1 MFRKTFLLLFLIT
14 ALGLTACAA
23 QYNATSP
30 EEVAQG
36 PDLGATVGGAAP
48 PMAYDLV
55 ESETVKDGLAT
66 GNFAS
71 AGGELNRLVIK
82 NASLALVVQD
92 PEGSANAINALA
104 NELGGYVVSSNTYR
118 ASVDAEGNEI
128 KQANV
133 SLRVPV
139 EKLDEAIRR
148 LKAMAV
154 EVDSEN
160 ISGEDVTSQY
170 TDLESQLRN
179 LEAAE
184 AQLQKIM
191 EDANR
196 TEDVLNVYNQ
206 LVSIRGQ
213 IEQVKG
219 QMKYYQESA
228 SLSLISVNL
237 IPDALSQPL
246 EVGGWKP
253 EGVAKEAFEAL
264 VRAFQ
269 ELATAAIW
277 IGIYLL
283 PLALVFGLPLWLVG
297 RWAMRRLRKPKPVSA

>member
-1 MFRKTFLLLFLIT
+1 MFRKFLFILVIA
-14 ALGLTACAA
+14 ALSLAAC
-23 QYNATSP
+23 QVQNARAP
-30 EEVAQG
+30 EEAEVGQDPNFFG
-36 PDLGATVGGAAP
+36 TGGAAP
-48 PMAYDLV
+48 SVAYDLV
-55 ESETVKDGLAT
+55 EAEAAKPGFAT
-66 GNFAS
+66 SNTAT
-71 AGGELNRLVIK
+71 AGGELGRLVIK
-82 NASLALVVQD
+82 NASLSLIVKD
-92 PEGSANAINALA
+92 PESAANEINALA

-118 ASVDAEGNEI
+118 ASVDAQGNEI
-128 KQANV
+128 KQASV

-139 EKLDEAIRR
+139 EKLDQALRQ
-148 LKAMAV
+148 LKGLAV
-154 EVDSEN
+154 EVESEN
-160 ISGEDVTSQY
+160 LSGEDVTSQY

-191 EDANR
+191 DGANK

-219 QMKYYQESA
+219 QMKYYRESA
-228 SLSLISVNL
+228 LLSLITVNL

-264 VRAFQ
+264 LRAFQ
-269 ELATAAIW
+269 ELATAVIW
-277 IGIYLL
+277 IGIYVL
-283 PLALVFGLPLWLVG
+283 PLLLVFGLPLWLVG
-297 RWAMRRLRKPKPVSA
+297 RWVLRRFRKPKPVSA

>member
-1 MFRKTFLLLFLIT
+1 MFRKFLFILVIA
-14 ALGLTACAA
+14 ALSLAACQA
-23 QYNATSP
+23 QNVRAP
-30 EEVAQG
+30 EEAEVAQD
-36 PDLGATVGGAAP
+36 PNFFGASGGTAP
-48 PMAYDLV
+48 LAAYDLV
-55 ESETVKDGLAT
+55 EAEAAKPGLAT
-66 GNFAS
+66 SNTATT
-71 AGGELNRLVIK
+71 AGELGRLVIK
-82 NASLALVVQD
+82 NASLSLIVKD
-92 PEGSANAINALA
+92 PEGAANEINALA

-118 ASVDAEGNEI
+118 ASVDAQGNEI
-128 KQANV
+128 KQASV

-139 EKLDEAIRR
+139 EKLDQALRQ
-148 LKAMAV
+148 LKGLAV
-154 EVDSEN
+154 EVESEN
-160 ISGEDVTSQY
+160 LSGEDVTSQY

-191 EDANR
+191 DGANR

-206 LVSIRGQ
+206 LVAIRGQ

-219 QMKYYQESA
+219 QMKYYRESA
-228 SLSLISVNL
+228 LLSLITVNL

-264 VRAFQ
+264 LRAFQ

-277 IGIYLL
+277 IGIYVL
-283 PLALVFGLPLWLVG
+283 PLLLVFGLPLWLVG
-297 RWAMRRLRKPKPVSA
+297 RWAVRRLRKPKPVSA

>member
-1 MFRKTFLLLFLIT
+1 MFRKVLFIVIMT
-14 ALGLTACAA
+14 AFSLTACQAQLVSTAPEEAA
-23 QYNATSP
+23 QSP
-30 EEVAQG
+30 TW
-36 PDLGATVGGAAP
+36 GASVGGAAP
-48 PMAYDLV
+48 PLAYDLV
-55 ESETVKDGLAT
+55 EAEAGKDAFVT
-66 GNFAS
+66 SNS
-71 AGGELNRLVIK
+71 PSSDGELNRLVIK

-118 ASVDAEGNEI
+118 ASVDAAGNEI
-128 KQANV
+128 KQASV

-139 EKLDEAIRR
+139 EKLDEALRR

-154 EVDSEN
+154 EVESEN
-160 ISGEDVTSQY
+160 VSGEDVTSQY

-191 EDANR
+191 EGASE

-219 QMKYYQESA
+219 QMKYYSESA
-228 SLSLISVNL
+228 ALSYITVNL

-246 EVGGWKP
+246 EVAGWRP

-264 VRAFQ
+264 LRAFQ
-269 ELATAAIW
+269 EIATAAIW
-277 IGIYLL
+277 IVIYLL
-283 PLALVFGLPLWLVG
+283 PLLLVFGLPLWLVG
-297 RWAMRRLRKPKPVSA
+297 RWAVRRLRKPKPVSA

>member
-1 MFRKTFLLLFLIT
+1 MFRKFLFVLIIA
-14 ALGLTACAA
+14 ALGLAACQA
-23 QYNATSP
+23 QRVSNAP
-30 EEVAQG
+30 EEVASFEPGQ
-36 PDLGATVGGAAP
+36 LGVGGASAP
-48 PMAYDLV
+48 AYDLAEAEAARQAV
-55 ESETVKDGLAT
+55 TTANYAPTGDGL
-66 GNFAS
+66 G
-71 AGGELNRLVIK
+71 RLVIK
-82 NASLALVVQD
+82 NANLSLVVKD
-92 PEGSANAINALA
+92 PEGAANEINALA

-118 ASVDAEGNEI
+118 ASVDAQGNEI
-128 KQANV
+128 KQASV

-139 EKLDEAIRR
+139 EKLDEALRR
-148 LKAMAV
+148 LKGLAV
-154 EVDSEN
+154 EVESEN
-160 ISGEDVTSQY
+160 LSGEDVTSQY

-191 EDANR
+191 DGASK

-219 QMKYYQESA
+219 QMKYYRESA
-228 SLSLISVNL
+228 LLSLITVNL

-264 VRAFQ
+264 LRAFQ

-277 IGIYLL
+277 IGIYVL
-283 PLALVFGLPLWLVG
+283 PLLLVFGLPLWLVG
-297 RWAMRRLRKPKPVSA
+297 RWAVRRLRKPKPVSA